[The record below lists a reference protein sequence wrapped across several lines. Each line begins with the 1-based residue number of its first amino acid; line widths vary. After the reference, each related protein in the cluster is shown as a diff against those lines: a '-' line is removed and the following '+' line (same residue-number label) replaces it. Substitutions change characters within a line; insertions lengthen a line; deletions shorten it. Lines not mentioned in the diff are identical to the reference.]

1 MNKST
6 DSQSSDLREDLRF
19 TTTSVGPDDPP
30 DAVMALE
37 GAEVA
42 LDGSIRSGKLAGR
55 TMWSAIRFLAIP
67 ILLQQL
73 VAACV
78 GLVDKMI
85 AGSLPGT
92 TVVPALDGIGIGSYV
107 GWFIGIAMAGL
118 GVGAQAIIARA
129 IGAGRALE
137 SEEACG
143 QSITLSLI
151 WGVLIGVILWFAV
164 VPLAEVAGLYGQSAD
179 FCIQYVRLLAI
190 AMPATGVMTVGSMC
204 LHGAGETWTPAW
216 IAVVVNVVNA
226 IASWLLSGAQYQAGN
241 FVVPNVLGID
251 GAKWGVIGIAA
262 GTAISY
268 VVGALLTVRAL
279 HKGTRDFNPKKR
291 HLRPS
296 REMTWRIARIGIPN
310 FTEGIALWGVN
321 LFVMIFIGM
330 IAHNRIAQGKP
341 GDGLI
346 GAHMIAVQW
355 ESFSFLPGFA
365 MGIAAGAL
373 AGQYIGAGNVQ
384 QARRAITACT
394 IVGCTI
400 MGLLGIVFIFAGEPL
415 TRVIS
420 NQEIHLREVPP
431 ILMTCGFIQVFF
443 ALAMVIRNG
452 LRGVGDTTACLVIT
466 VISSY
471 FIRLPLA
478 WVLGVWLDYGLL
490 GIWIALSGELV
501 VRGLLFLWRFRSKGW
516 ESLRV

>member
-1 MNKST
+1 MSKQKDFHPSE
-6 DSQSSDLREDLRF
+6 LREDLRIA
-19 TTTSVGPDDPP
+19 TTSVSPDDPP
-30 DAVMALE
+30 DVVMAFE
-37 GAEVA
+37 GAETV

-55 TMWSAIRFLAIP
+55 TMWSAIWFLAIP

-78 GLVDKMI
+78 GLVDKII

-92 TVVPALDGIGIGSYV
+92 TIVPALDGIGIGSYV

-129 IGAGRALE
+129 MGAGRSHE

-143 QSITLSLI
+143 QSITLSLV
-151 WGVLIGVILWFAV
+151 WGVLVGVALWFAV
-164 VPLAEVAGLYGQSAD
+164 VPLTEIVGLRGQSAE

-216 IAVVVNVVNA
+216 IAVIVNVVNA
-226 IASWLLSGAQYQAGN
+226 LMSWLLSGAQYQTGN

-268 VVGALLTVRAL
+268 FIGAILTLRAL
-279 HKGTRDFNPKKR
+279 HRGTRDFNPKRR

-296 REMTWRIARIGIPN
+296 WEMTRRIARIGIPN
-310 FTEGIALWGVN
+310 FAEGIALWAVN
-321 LFVMIFIGM
+321 LFVMIYIGM
-330 IAHNRIAQGKP
+330 IAANRIAHGKS

-355 ESFSFLPGFA
+355 EAFSFLPGFA

-373 AGQYIGAGNVQ
+373 AGQYIGAGNIPKAR
-384 QARRAITACT
+384 QAIAACT
-394 IVGCTI
+394 TVGCII
-400 MGLLGIVFIFAGEPL
+400 MGVLGIVFIFAGEPL

-420 NQEIHLREVPP
+420 NQEVHLREVPP
-431 ILMTCGFIQVFF
+431 ILFAAGIIQVFF
-443 ALAMVIRNG
+443 ALALVIRNG
-452 LRGVGDTTACLVIT
+452 LRGVGDTKACLVIT

-478 WVLGVWLDYGLL
+478 WVFGIWMDWGLL

-501 VRGLLFLWRFRSKGW
+501 VRGLLFLWRFRSRGW
-516 ESLRV
+516 EHLRV